1 MLLCMTTTLRTD
13 LPTLAEIA
21 RRMTHAGRGI
31 LAADESIKTMSSR
44 LEQEG
49 IASSPT
55 ARRDYRELLI
65 TAEGLSDWVSGV
77 IWSDETFGQ
86 DLSDGR
92 PFPQAARELG
102 ILPGIKVD
110 TGTSKLPGGGGALI
124 PEGLD
129 GLGDR
134 LASYAERGAAFA
146 KWRAVFDVP
155 TITPYSA
162 RANGHALAR
171 YAALCQ
177 QHGIVPIVEP
187 EVLCTGDHD
196 LGASAQASSLALR
209 SVFDELV
216 QAGVDLAGIV
226 LKPNF
231 VTPGLDASPA
241 TAGTVAAATFGVL
254 SDSVPAD
261 VAGIAFLS
269 GGQPTADVCESLREL
284 HRLGERPWPVTF
296 SFGRALVSEALHTW
310 GGDVRNVP
318 SAQQVLVH
326 NCRQAAQAIR

>member
-13 LPTLAEIA
+13 LPTLADTA
-21 RRMTHAGRGI
+21 RRLAHAGRGI

-44 LEQEG
+44 LEQQG
-49 IASSPT
+49 IPASET

-92 PFPQAARELG
+92 PFPQAARELSV
-102 ILPGIKVD
+102 LPGIKVD
-110 TGTSKLPGGGGALI
+110 TGTSELPNGGGALVT
-124 PEGLD
+124 EGLD

-134 LASYAERGAAFA
+134 LASYADRGAAFA
-146 KWRAVFDVP
+146 KWRAVFDVA

-187 EVLCTGDHD
+187 EVLCAGGHD

-209 SVFDELV
+209 TLFDELA
-216 QAGVDLAGIV
+216 QAGVDLSGIV

-231 VTPGLDASPA
+231 VTPGLGSAPA
-241 TAGTVAAATFGVL
+241 TAGTVAAATFRVL
-254 SDSVPAD
+254 SDSVPAAL
-261 VAGIAFLS
+261 AGIAFLS
-269 GGQPTADVCESLREL
+269 GGQSTADVCESLREL
-284 HRLGERPWPVTF
+284 HRNGDRPWPVTF
-296 SFGRALVSEALHTW
+296 SFGRALVSDALAAW
-310 GGDVRNVP
+310 GGDVRNVAA
-318 SAQQVLVH
+318 AQEILVA
-326 NCRQAAQAIR
+326 NCRQAGQATH